1 MKIQLQVAVPGSVA
15 TVFAKFDQKLFE
27 ALAPPMMPVT
37 TRRFDGCEVGHE
49 IHLSLPVGEWISHIT
64 ERVVGEAESFFV
76 DEGRKLP
83 FPFVYWRH
91 QHIVR
96 GAKEGVLL
104 IDAIEYKTKS
114 PLLDILVKPVLWAM
128 FKARHPVYRR
138 YFQEK
143 A

>member
-1 MKIQLQVAVPGSVA
+1 MKIQLQVTVPGQVPC
-15 TVFAKFDQKLFE
+15 VFGRFDQKLFE
-27 ALAPPMMPVT
+27 ALSPPLMPVEVV
-37 TRRFDGCEVGHE
+37 RFDGCEVGHE
-49 IHLSLPVGEWISHIT
+49 IHLKLPVGEWISLIT
-64 ERVVGEAESFFV
+64 ARVVGESEAFFV
-76 DEGRKLP
+76 DEGQKLP

-96 GAKEGVLL
+96 GASGGVIL

-114 PLLDILVKPVLWAM
+114 PVLDILVRPVLWIM

-138 YFQEK
+138 YFQEN

>member
-1 MKIQLQVAVPGSVA
+1 MKIQLQVMVPGNVSA
-15 TVFAKFDQKLFE
+15 VFARFDQKLFE
-27 ALAPPMMPVT
+27 ALSPPLMPVKVL
-37 TRRFDGCEVGHE
+37 RFDGCEVGHE
-49 IHLSLPVGEWISHIT
+49 IHLALPVGEWISLIS
-64 ERVVGEAESFFV
+64 ERGVGEAESFFV

-91 QHIVR
+91 KHIVR

-114 PLLDILVKPVLWAM
+114 PVLDILVKPVLWAM

-143 A
+143 T